1 MCVRLF
7 VGLLSLFMYLCV
19 PTVSYAAV
27 ATSSNTEYD
36 ADSNIDAD
44 DLYPDEIELIDDIH
58 TDEGDVNGVLY
69 EILDGVNAIRG
80 ALVASPSDADLLDDL
95 EENEESVL
103 LADDISVYASLTL
116 PSHDCVWYRGQFNG
130 TDYILVFPIEYY
142 NKLNVSENG
151 ILYNLSSGNIT
162 GRLFTSESFD
172 SSDYNYRTF
181 TLLPVLGNSANNL
194 YRYGSLSYMTYYYVQ
209 GNYNNLTSSTTYGNF
224 VVEDAELK
232 RSLDIDYRTYYVAVA
247 CLFMLG
253 VITLCSW
260 KNSRL

>member
-1 MCVRLF
+1 MCFRLF

-36 ADSNIDAD
+36 ADSDIDVD

-58 TDEGDVNGVLY
+58 TDEGDANGVLY

-116 PSHDCVWYRGQFNG
+116 PS
-130 TDYILVFPIEYY
+130 
-142 NKLNVSENG
+142 

-209 GNYNNLTSSTTYGNF
+209 GSYNSLTSSPTYGNF
-224 VVEDAELK
+224 VVEDTEIK
-232 RSLDIDYRTYYVAVA
+232 RSLDIDYRTYYVTVA